1 MKKPR
6 RTPIFVENVEIIDA
20 GSEGMAVAKPDD
32 KVVFVPFA
40 APGDIVDLSFFKKKR
55 NYFEGK
61 IIEIK
66 KYSEKRT
73 DPICSHFGLCG
84 GCKWQHIDY
93 QWQLFYKEKQVKDNF
108 DRIGKIDYPEIK
120 PILASDNQFYYRNK
134 LEYSFSNRKWLTDKA
149 EPGTHSEDDVKG
161 LGFHLPGMFDRIL
174 DIEHCYLQEEPS
186 NRIRLFIKDYAIRNK
201 FSFYNARAYEGL
213 MRNMFIRSTSDGN
226 FMLIVIFQ
234 HEDKEAINSLL
245 TAVSEKFPE
254 ISSLFYAI
262 NNKKNDSVS
271 DLPMHLFKGEPF
283 IVEKMASPNPSQDDL
298 IFRIGPLSFYQ
309 TNAKQAEKL
318 YRTAFE
324 FASPKKTDLVY
335 DLYTGTGTIALYFAR
350 FVKHVVGIEYVEE
363 AIEDAKENAK
373 INHIDNTT
381 FVSGD
386 MAKVLDDN
394 FIEQHG
400 TPDIIVTDPPRA
412 GMHGKVVEQLLKIKA
427 KKIVY
432 VSCNPATQARDL
444 SLLDK
449 YYEIKAIQ
457 AVDMFPH
464 TQHVENVVLLELRS
478 EPLNQEQ
485 D

>member
-6 RTPIFVENVEIIDA
+6 RTPVFVENVEIVDA

-55 NYFEGK
+55 NYYEGK

-66 KYSEKRT
+66 KYSDKRT
-73 DPICSHFGLCG
+73 TPVCSHFGLCG

-93 QWQLFYKEKQVKDNF
+93 KWQLFYKEKQVKDNF
-108 DRIGKIDYPEIK
+108 ERIGKIDYPEIS
-120 PILASDNQFYYRNK
+120 PILASDKRFYYRNK

-201 FSFYNARAYEGL
+201 LSFYNARAYEGL
-213 MRNMFIRSTSDGN
+213 MRNMFIRSTSDEK

-234 HEDKEAINSLL
+234 YEDKEVINKLL
-245 TAVSEKFPE
+245 TAVSEEFPE
-254 ISSLFYAI
+254 ITSLLYAI

-271 DLPMHLFKGEPF
+271 DLPMQLFKGAPF
-283 IVEKMASPNPSQDDL
+283 IVEKMASPSPLYNDL
-298 IFRIGPLSFYQ
+298 EFRIGPLSFYQ

-318 YRTAFE
+318 YRTAFD
-324 FASPKKTDLVY
+324 FANPKETDLVY
-335 DLYTGTGTIALYFAR
+335 DLYTGTGTIALYFAH
-350 FVKHVVGIEYVEE
+350 FVKHIIGIEYVEE

-373 INHIDNTT
+373 MNHIANTT
-381 FVSGD
+381 FIAGD
-386 MAKVLDDN
+386 MAKVLDDD
-394 FIEQHG
+394 FVEQHG
-400 TPDIIVTDPPRA
+400 MPDIIVTDPPRA
-412 GMHGKVVEQLLKIKA
+412 GMHGKVIEQLLKIKA

-444 SLLDK
+444 SLLHK
-449 YYEIKAIQ
+449 QYKIKSVQ
-457 AVDMFPH
+457 PVDMFPH

-478 EPLNQEQ
+478 EPLTQE
-485 D
+485 